1 MKDYGLIA
9 IGTGSAM
16 NIVGPFME
24 RNPGARVAIIDKD
37 DPGGICLT
45 RGCIPSKLLLY
56 PAELV
61 RTIQTAGSFG
71 IAADIRSVD
80 FGKVMER
87 MHSSVDRDIEEIRH
101 GLSNAPNVDYYPVAA
116 EFIAPYTLK
125 AGNET
130 IRSRTILLCTGSRPM
145 IPPIKG
151 LDRAGYLTSDTVLDL
166 KKLPRSLA
174 IIGGGYIA
182 AEYGHFFSAMGSRVT
197 IIGRNPRLLPDE
209 EPEISEL
216 AASELSRHM
225 TVMTGTAVLEVDRSI
240 TGKRTVTGAN
250 ISTGEKIKVEADEVL
265 LAVGRASNADILHPE
280 RAGVNTDKEGW
291 IVTNE
296 YFETSRPGIW
306 AFGDAVGGHLFKH
319 VANFE
324 SILAFQNAFLG
335 KRVPMDYHAIPHAV
349 FTHPEI
355 AAVGMGEKEAVEKH
369 GKDNVLLGM
378 ARFEDTA
385 KGMAM
390 GVFGAFVKV
399 VAHRENEKIL
409 GAHIIG
415 PQASVLIQEII
426 DMMYAVEGNTAPI
439 KKGMH
444 IHPSLS
450 EVVERAVEGLMPV
463 DMYHHV
469 RQHEKEHAGH

>member
-1 MKDYGLIA
+1 MKEYGLIL

-16 NIVGPFME
+16 NIVGPVMDQD
-24 RNPGARVAIIDKD
+24 PDLKVAIIDKD

-61 RTIQTAGSFG
+61 RTIQSASQFG
-71 IAADIRSVD
+71 IGVDIRKVD
-80 FGKVMER
+80 FEKVMER
-87 MHSSVDRDIEEIRH
+87 MHSLVDRDIEEIRH
-101 GLSNAPNVDYYPVAA
+101 GLSNAPNVDYYPVPA
-116 EFIAPYTLK
+116 EFTGPYTLR

-130 IRSRTILLCTGSRPM
+130 LHSRMILLCTGSKPL

-151 LDRAGYLTSDTVLDL
+151 LDRAGYLTSDTMLRL
-166 KKLPRSLA
+166 RKLPPSLA

-182 AEYGHFFSAMGSRVT
+182 AEYGHFFSAMGSKVT

-216 AASELSRHM
+216 AAAELSRHM
-225 TVMTGTAVLEVDRSI
+225 TVVTATAVLEVEKTF
-240 TGKRTVTGAN
+240 TGKKTVTGAN
-250 ISTGEKIKVEADEVL
+250 ISTGEKLSVTVDEVL
-265 LAVGRASNADILHPE
+265 VAAGRASNSDILHPE
-280 RAGVNTDKEGW
+280 KAGIRTDKDGW
-291 IVTNE
+291 ITTNE
-296 YFETSRPGIW
+296 FFETSQPGIW
-306 AFGDAVGGHLFKH
+306 AFGDAVGRYLFKH

-324 SILAFQNAFLG
+324 SILVYQNAFLG

-349 FTHPEI
+349 FTYPEI
-355 AAVGMGEKEAVEKH
+355 AGVGMGEKDAVERF

-378 ARFEDTA
+378 TRFEETA
-385 KGMAM
+385 KGSAM
-390 GVFGAFVKV
+390 GLRGYFVKLI
-399 VAHRENEKIL
+399 AHMDKERIL

-415 PQASVLIQEII
+415 PQASVLIQELV
-426 DMMYAVEGNTAPI
+426 DLMYTPDGGTGPV
-439 KKGMH
+439 KVGMH

-450 EVVERAVEGLMPV
+450 EVVERAVGSLMPV

-469 RQHEKEHAGH
+469 RQHELEHMHS